1 MGFHK
6 NKEQQS
12 TINYQPSTINQNL
25 TTINHQLKT
34 INQQLKKMEYI
45 KLEVWIETR
54 KLTSLIYDATKL
66 FPKEE
71 LFGLTNQ
78 MRRCAVSVPS
88 NIAEGSGRRTTK
100 DTVHFLH
107 ISRGSLYELETQC
120 YLALDQKYLDENN
133 FNIIFNQIQLSK
145 KLLNGFIN
153 YYKKLI

>member
-1 MGFHK
+1 M
-6 NKEQQS
+6 NQQ
-12 TINYQPSTINQNL
+12 P
-25 TTINHQLKT
+25 TTIT
-34 INQQLKKMEYI
+34 QQLIKMEYI
-45 KLEVWIETR
+45 KLEVWLETR

-88 NIAEGSGRRTTK
+88 NIAEGCGRHTAK
-100 DTVHFLH
+100 DTIRFLH
-107 ISRGSLYELETQC
+107 ISRGSLYELETQS
-120 YLALDQKYLDENN
+120 YLALDQKYLDEIS
-133 FNIIFNQIQLSK
+133 FNVIFNQIQSSK